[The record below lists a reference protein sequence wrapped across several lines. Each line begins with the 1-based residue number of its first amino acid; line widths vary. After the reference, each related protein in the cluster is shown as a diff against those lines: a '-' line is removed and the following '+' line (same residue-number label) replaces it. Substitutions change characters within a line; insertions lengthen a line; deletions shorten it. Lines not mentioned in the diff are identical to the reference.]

1 MSYIDFVGILHNKTK
16 RDYIERVVSHD
27 KAECAKIASKFS
39 FDYWDGERSFGF
51 GGYKYDGR
59 WSVVAKAM
67 IDHYKLN
74 KESKILD
81 VGCGKGFLIY
91 EFTKLI
97 PGITVNGLD
106 ISDYAVNNSKEEIR
120 ENILLGSAGDKFPWE
135 DNSFDLVISI
145 NTLHNLYNYDL
156 YNAIKEI
163 NRVSSKNSHITIE
176 SYRGEREKVNLL
188 YWQLTCRSFMKPEEW
203 EWVFSEYGYK
213 GDYGCIFFE

>member
-145 NTLHNLYNYDL
+145 NMIHNFKIPEIEICLREIQRL
-156 YNAIKEI
+156 GKEKFI
-163 NRVSSKNSHITIE
+163 CFE
-176 SYRGEREKVNLL
+176 SYRNEVEQFNL
-188 YWQLTCRSFMKPEEW
+188 YCWALTAETLIDTSSWKW
-203 EWVFSEYGYK
+203 
-213 GDYGCIFFE
+213 IFKKS